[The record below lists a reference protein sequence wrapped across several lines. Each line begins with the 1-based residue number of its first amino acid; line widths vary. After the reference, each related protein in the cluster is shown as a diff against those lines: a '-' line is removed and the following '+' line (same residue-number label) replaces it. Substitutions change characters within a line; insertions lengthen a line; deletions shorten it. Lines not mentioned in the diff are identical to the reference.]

1 MLRVGQYLALIVQY
15 LVRSFFIISY
25 FGFGFTSAYN
35 SILFCCLQRN
45 VELCCHTHHSRA
57 TVTAYSVHGASSS
70 DTRSQQKPGR

>member
-45 VELCCHTHHSRA
+45 VEPCYHTNDSRS
-57 TVTAYSVHGASSS
+57 TVIVFSARPRLVGLALGYRVWCL
-70 DTRSQQKPGR
+70 